1 MTRDADSPTVPVA
14 DRPASSGAPGP
25 DRPAGAPGRKRR
37 SSRRRSGTRLAARRN
52 RSAAVLLAPFGV
64 LFLAVFVIPIGY
76 AVHQS
81 LFRVERSGLGFGAPR
96 TVFAGLDNYTR
107 VLTDSTFL
115 KGVGRVLLFGLV
127 QVPVMLGLALLLA
140 LLLDSRVARFKRFFR
155 VAYFLPFAIPGVIAA
170 VLWAFLYM
178 PGISPLNDV
187 GRSIGADVDF
197 LSRDM
202 ILFSIGN
209 IVTWSWTGYNMLI
222 IYTSLQSVPKELYEA
237 AELDGCSGFRIAWHI
252 KVPLVRPALTLT
264 GVFSIIGTLQLFGE
278 PMVLRPMTAAI
289 SSNYTPVMLSYQ
301 AAFGLNDYN
310 FAAAVAVVLALA
322 TFALSYGFLRL
333 STRGSR

>member
-1 MTRDADSPTVPVA
+1 MTRDVDSPAVPVA
-14 DRPASSGAPGP
+14 DRPAPSGGHGRDRFSGAPGRER
-25 DRPAGAPGRKRR
+25 RP
-37 SSRRRSGTRLAARRN
+37 SRGRSGSRLAARRN

-115 KGVGRVLLFGLV
+115 KGVGRVLVFGLV

-140 LLLDSRVARFKRFFR
+140 LLLDSQVARFKRFFR

-187 GRSIGADVDF
+187 GRSIGVDVDF
-197 LSRDM
+197 LSHNV

-237 AELDGCSGFRIAWHI
+237 AELDGCSGFRIARHI

-278 PMVLRPMTAAI
+278 PMVLRPMTATI

-322 TFALSYGFLRL
+322 TFVLSYGFLRL